1 MMKRTLLVSA
11 LFAAALACKP
21 KLDEAVKE
29 PVEVKTEVL
38 PAAPAAP
45 APAVKKAKKHLKK
58 KAVVAPPC
66 VQPAAEVK

>member
-1 MMKRTLLVSA
+1 MKRTLLVSA

-38 PAAPAAP
+38 PVPAAP
-45 APAVKKAKKHLKK
+45 APVVKKAKKHLKK